1 MKKTIYILILMTTVV
16 IGQKRQQLL
25 NHSGHVGQ
33 INNKSETLDGNVPK
47 HLSYQGLLTKANGKG
62 VQDGTY
68 QIIFRLYP
76 EIDSDT
82 PFWEEAQDVDI
93 DDGIISVTLGKTV
106 TIDAIPSE
114 AYLEIEIEGTTL
126 SPRQEMTSVFYAM
139 VSDTAKYAQHGNYTN
154 LDSLPD
160 LSVYATN
167 DTLDSYTLTS
177 DLNEFATLDTLA
189 NYVLTESLPDLSVYA
204 TNDTLD
210 SYTLTSDLNEFA
222 TLDTLAN
229 YVLTDS
235 LGTLAEQ
242 NAENVNITGG
252 TITDITDL
260 AIADGG
266 TGASD
271 NNSAR
276 SNLGLEIGVD
286 VQAYDADLAD
296 LADGTLSASKVENNE
311 YFISSAGSANQV
323 WTSDG
328 TGAGAWASTAAV
340 SITDNEDAAEGN
352 ALIFAADAQL
362 EGGILGLESDGDA
375 TYNPSTGTIAAT
387 NFSGNLTGTLLTPAQ
402 ANVTLLGTLS
412 ALTVDNVITDGATI
426 GHTDD
431 PDLMTL
437 TANTLTVAGTV
448 AATTLTGDGSG
459 ITGVQATSI
468 GTLSGGSP
476 LVLEGSTANAYETT
490 IAVTDPTADRT
501 LTLPNLTGDILPG
514 KFEGTNFTGSM
525 LIGHAT
531 TGTLDAA
538 TYNSGVGLTVLD
550 ALTSGDYNTAVG
562 YSSLTD
568 NTTGLSNTAVGYQ
581 SLFKNI
587 DGDANTAIGHH
598 SLYRNT
604 TGIHNT
610 SVGYKSSLNTTG
622 NGNTTVG
629 YQTLYNNSTGQY
641 NAALGKFAL
650 KANTTGSYNT
660 AMGYQAL
667 NDANRTADVSAYNTA
682 LGFNAGNTGTND
694 ITTGDKNVLI
704 GSLTAASKAAATNQI
719 VIGHETSG
727 VGDNYAVIGNS
738 DITRLYA
745 ASDGAGVLY
754 ANGTIQSSDRRV
766 KKSINTL
773 AYGLN
778 FIMKL
783 RPVSY
788 YKLHPRNY
796 PQELKDKFYPDG
808 KIRQVGAEDYDKLQV
823 GFIAQEVKAVNDE
836 LNSENNIVSIDKD
849 GFHRMD
855 YEKIVVPLVKAVQE
869 QQEQIDELRAQIK
882 SLLAVE
888 TQKHSDGI

>member
-1 MKKTIYILILMTTVV
+1 MKKTIYILILITTVI
-16 IGQKRQQLL
+16 IGQKRQRLL
-25 NHSGHVGQ
+25 NHSGHLGQ
-33 INNKSETLDGNVPK
+33 INNQSETLDGNVPK

-62 VQDGTY
+62 VQDGAY

-76 EIDSDT
+76 VIDSDT

-93 DDGIISVTLGKTV
+93 YDGIISVTLGKTV
-106 TIDAIPSE
+106 SIDAIPSE

-139 VSDTAKYAQHGNYTN
+139 VSDTAKYAQRGNYTN

-167 DTLDSYTLTS
+167 DTLDSYNLTS
-177 DLNEFATLDTLA
+177 DLNEFAT
-189 NYVLTESLPDLSVYA
+189 
-204 TNDTLD
+204 
-210 SYTLTSDLNEFA
+210 
-222 TLDTLAN
+222 
-229 YVLTDS
+229 

-276 SNLGLEIGVD
+276 SNLGLKIGVD

-375 TYNPSTGTIAAT
+375 TYNPSTGTIAAN
-387 NFSGNLTGTLLTPAQ
+387 NFSGNHTGTLLTPAQ

-437 TANTLTVAGTV
+437 TVNTLTVAGTV

-525 LIGHAT
+525 LIGHAS

-538 TYNSGVGLTVLD
+538 TYNIGVGLTALD
-550 ALTSGDYNTAVG
+550 ALTSGDNNTAVG

-587 DGDANTAIGHH
+587 DGDANTAIGYH

-604 TGIHNT
+604 TGNHNT

-629 YQTLYNNSTGQY
+629 YQTLYNNNTGQY

-667 NDANRTADVSAYNTA
+667 NDANRTADVNAYNTA

-719 VIGHETSG
+719 VIGHGTSG

-754 ANGTIQSSDRRV
+754 ADGTIQNSDRRV

-836 LNSENNIVSIDKD
+836 MHAENNIVSIDED

>member
-1 MKKTIYILILMTTVV
+1 MKKTIYILILITTVI
-16 IGQKRQQLL
+16 IGQKRQRLL
-25 NHSGHVGQ
+25 NHSGHLGQ
-33 INNKSETLDGNVPK
+33 INNQSETLDGNVPK

-62 VQDGTY
+62 VQDGAY

-76 EIDSDT
+76 VIDSDT

-93 DDGIISVTLGKTV
+93 YDGIISVTLGKTV
-106 TIDAIPSE
+106 SIDAIPSE

-139 VSDTAKYAQHGNYTN
+139 VSDTAKYAQRGNYTN

-167 DTLDSYTLTS
+167 DTLDSY
-177 DLNEFATLDTLA
+177 N
-189 NYVLTESLPDLSVYA
+189 
-204 TNDTLD
+204 
-210 SYTLTSDLNEFA
+210 LTSDLNEFA

-276 SNLGLEIGVD
+276 SNLGLKIGVD

-387 NFSGNLTGTLLTPAQ
+387 NFSGNHTGTLLTPAQ

-437 TANTLTVAGTV
+437 TVNTLTVAGTV

-459 ITGVQATSI
+459 ITGITGVQATSI

-476 LVLEGSTANAYETT
+476 LVFEGSTADDYETT

-538 TYNSGVGLTVLD
+538 TYNSGVGLMVLD

-587 DGDANTAIGHH
+587 DGDANTAIGYH

-604 TGIHNT
+604 TGNHNT

-629 YQTLYNNSTGQY
+629 YQTLYNNNTGQY

-667 NDANRTADVSAYNTA
+667 NDANRTADVNAYNTA

-719 VIGHETSG
+719 VIGHGTSG

-754 ANGTIQSSDRRV
+754 ADGTIQNSDRRV

-836 LNSENNIVSIDKD
+836 MHAENNIVSIDED